1 MAPSL
6 YCSHSSSAGNTMKSQ
21 FLSWDMESI
30 KNSYANWSSGKTQK
44 CLEETA
50 SWLSFPLSRFCKGRK
65 KQDNYYDLE
74 STYSCESMKIHGN
87 GVNICVFFVHFTD
100 HQSVIYVPCPRSGH
114 PTRASNS
121 VKKGCTKIHPLFQ
134 ILFFQN
140 SIQKKKGKSWK
151 SLNVKVQ
158 NVCFIVISLPT
169 LETWTK
175 NYGLHNARAIWI
187 LQKTDGWQPQKSP
200 VLHFLERKKVD
211 NHFQLSTSG
220 S

>member
-1 MAPSL
+1 
-6 YCSHSSSAGNTMKSQ
+6 MKSQ

-121 VKKGCTKIHPLFQ
+121 VKKKDAQKSILCFKSYFSKNKSRKFNSEEKEKKLEESKCKSIKCLFYCYLFTNPRDLDKKLWVAQCQSHLNITENWWVAATKIPCTTF
-134 ILFFQN
+134 
-140 SIQKKKGKSWK
+140 SGK
-151 SLNVKVQ
+151 
-158 NVCFIVISLPT
+158 
-169 LETWTK
+169 
-175 NYGLHNARAIWI
+175 
-187 LQKTDGWQPQKSP
+187 
-200 VLHFLERKKVD
+200 KKVD